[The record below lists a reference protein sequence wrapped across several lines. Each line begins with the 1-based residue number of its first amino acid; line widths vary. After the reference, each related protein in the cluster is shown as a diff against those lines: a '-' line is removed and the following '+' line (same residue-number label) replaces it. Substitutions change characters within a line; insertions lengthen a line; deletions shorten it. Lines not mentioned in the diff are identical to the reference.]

1 LLSSDYIPEEN
12 EIDEE
17 SDEKEIQNKVLS
29 KSPPSQVVQVAKKR
43 SKSITSRKTVSTTS
57 SQSSSSDKMSA
68 QGIEMPA
75 TDIDRLYNL
84 VQELKEED
92 LNNYRKKIEE
102 QKLKSKRKSSSSED
116 SFLPS
121 ESPKETQV
129 IDLQKVLVPT
139 TTQIINA
146 VPQVGPIVLERSK
159 SPVVLELATASL
171 DLVLPATEMKCKIQ
185 PLKTPDKETQSPI
198 SKTFPDIILEPTSQ
212 SEVQSAMAN

>member
-1 LLSSDYIPEEN
+1 MLSSDYIPEEN

-43 SKSITSRKTVSTTS
+43 SKSITSRKTISTTS

-102 QKLKSKRKSSSSED
+102 QKLKSKRKSYSSED
-116 SFLPS
+116 SS
-121 ESPKETQV
+121 
-129 IDLQKVLVPT
+129 
-139 TTQIINA
+139 
-146 VPQVGPIVLERSK
+146 
-159 SPVVLELATASL
+159 
-171 DLVLPATEMKCKIQ
+171 
-185 PLKTPDKETQSPI
+185 
-198 SKTFPDIILEPTSQ
+198 
-212 SEVQSAMAN
+212 

>member
-1 LLSSDYIPEEN
+1 MLSSDYIPEEN

-17 SDEKEIQNKVLS
+17 SDEKGETLQNNNKVLS
-29 KSPPSQVVQVAKKR
+29 KSPPSQIVQVAKKR
-43 SKSITSRKTVSTTS
+43 SKSITSRKTISSTS

-68 QGIEMPA
+68 KGIEMPA

-121 ESPKETQV
+121 ESPKGKF
-129 IDLQKVLVPT
+129 KVST
-139 TTQIINA
+139 NQYTGQ
-146 VPQVGPIVLERSK
+146 
-159 SPVVLELATASL
+159 
-171 DLVLPATEMKCKIQ
+171 
-185 PLKTPDKETQSPI
+185 
-198 SKTFPDIILEPTSQ
+198 
-212 SEVQSAMAN
+212 

>member
-1 LLSSDYIPEEN
+1 MLSSDYIPEEN

-43 SKSITSRKTVSTTS
+43 SKSITSRKTISTTS

-121 ESPKETQV
+121 ESPKGIQ
-129 IDLQKVLVPT
+129 DFFLK
-139 TTQIINA
+139 
-146 VPQVGPIVLERSK
+146 
-159 SPVVLELATASL
+159 
-171 DLVLPATEMKCKIQ
+171 KIQ
-185 PLKTPDKETQSPI
+185 NLKVRGM
-198 SKTFPDIILEPTSQ
+198 F
-212 SEVQSAMAN
+212 